1 FNMAALLERDDPF
14 VDLIYW
20 RNVAKTGVVFTGLV
34 VALASLFQLS
44 AITVLSHLCLG
55 VMCVTFP
62 IRFYYKLLELL
73 LSCKALK
80 GQDITFTPELLLLRQ
95 HPNKHIFT
103 SGIRFV
109 TPSATWTL

>member
-1 FNMAALLERDDPF
+1 SGFSLTQTLPISSSTEGAV

-80 GQDITFTPELLLLRQ
+80 GQDSSPEGKRQ
-95 HPNKHIFT
+95 HDYHLN
-103 SGIRFV
+103 S
-109 TPSATWTL
+109 